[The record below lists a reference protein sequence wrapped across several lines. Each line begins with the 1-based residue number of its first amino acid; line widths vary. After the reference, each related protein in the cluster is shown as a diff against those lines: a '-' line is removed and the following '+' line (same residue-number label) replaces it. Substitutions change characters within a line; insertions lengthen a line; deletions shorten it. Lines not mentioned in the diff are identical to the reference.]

1 MSKSAHSQHRQDA
14 VAAQLEQTERIPVQ
28 AGHFEFIVERTCNL
42 DTLWD
47 ALGRDDFGDDERIP
61 YWAELW
67 PAAVGMARWL
77 CAHEDALPNRAVLEA
92 GCGLGLSAV
101 TAAALGARVVCFDY
115 EPEAVGHTRRNLAVN
130 RVNAAAVVMDW
141 RRPSVT
147 PGAFDLVLGADILY
161 EKRFVTPLAELFAQV
176 LAPGGRVWLAEPE
189 REVSNPAMYR
199 FLDLG
204 FRHRRLHFEKISLL
218 GKNMGIHII
227 ELTRKGV

>member
-1 MSKSAHSQHRQDA
+1 MHKLVCSPHGQGPA
-14 VAAQLEQTERIPVQ
+14 VPRLEQAQRIPIKV
-28 AGHFEFIVERTCNL
+28 GEFEFVVERTCDL

-47 ALGRDDFGDDERIP
+47 QLGQGEFGDDERIP

-77 CAHEDALPNRAVLEA
+77 CSHADALRGRAVLEA

-101 TAAALGARVVCFDY
+101 TAATLGARMVCFDY
-115 EPEAVGHTRRNLAVN
+115 EPEAVRHARRNLSVN
-130 RVNAAAVVMDW
+130 GVAAAAVVMDW
-141 RRPSVT
+141 RRPSVA
-147 PGAFDLVLGADILY
+147 PGAFDLALGADILY
-161 EKRFVTPLAELFAQV
+161 EKRFVAPLAGLFAHA

-204 FRHRRLHFEKISLL
+204 FSHRRLHFEKISLQ